1 METHNRPLFR
11 LRGLKACAASHL
23 VVEDLCILPGE
34 AWGVLGETGAGMEVL
49 AQILSGDLT
58 PVRAGECV
66 LPSSLGLVSFARQQ
80 ERFER
85 ELRNDDTDFINHPDP
100 GTPAGRFL
108 SDAAAHAELVRLL
121 RLEHVLDRG
130 YRYLSSGEALK
141 IGILSELSKG
151 AQALTLEH
159 PFDGLDVVSCR
170 ELSQALA
177 RLHQE
182 GLTLILLL
190 GDLTDL
196 PPWCTHLALLQDGL
210 IHYTGPADVI
220 RALMGGSTGRTQ
232 AFFQANAAELRS
244 EETEKSQ
251 QPASDAPLVQLK
263 NGFARYGEVE
273 VFSGL
278 NLSICPGEHT
288 LITGPN
294 GCGKSTL
301 VQLLTGD
308 HPLCYQ
314 NDLTIFGQR
323 RGSGETIWDVKRQM
337 GIVSNDLHRSH
348 RINGSALAVVLSGLF
363 DSIGLYRHPT
373 AEQRELGSR
382 WLSWLGLQC
391 KAKLPFRSLS
401 YGEQRLVM
409 LARALIK
416 KPRLLLL
423 DEATQGLDRA
433 NRKAL
438 LDFLEQA
445 AEERLTTIVY
455 ISHRQDEQ
463 RPFFRQ
469 HLEFQPEDG
478 VPFRVRK
485 SGDLG
490 LPLC

>member
-1 METHNRPLFR
+1 MERHKKALLR
-11 LRGLKACAASHL
+11 LRGLRACAASHL
-23 VVEDLCILPGE
+23 VVEDLCIFPGE
-34 AWGVLGETGAGMEVL
+34 AWGVLGETGAGMEIL

-58 PVRAGECV
+58 AVRAGECV
-66 LPSSLGLVSFARQQ
+66 LPSALGLVSFARQQ

-108 SDAAAHAELVRLL
+108 SEAAAHTELVQLL
-121 RLEHVLDRG
+121 HLEHVLDRG

-141 IGILSELSKG
+141 IGILSELSRKV
-151 AQALTLEH
+151 QVLTLEH
-159 PFDGLDVVSCR
+159 PFDGLDVASCR

-177 RLHQE
+177 RLHQA
-182 GLTLILLL
+182 GLTLIFLL
-190 GDLTDL
+190 GDLHDL

-210 IHYTGPADVI
+210 IHYSGPADVI
-220 RALMGGSTGRTQ
+220 KALLGGTTGRTQ
-232 AFFQANAAELRS
+232 AFFQAKVADLRTDEPQS
-244 EETEKSQ
+244 
-251 QPASDAPLVQLK
+251 PASDEPLVQLK
-263 NGFARYGEVE
+263 NGFARSGEVE

-278 NLSICPGEHT
+278 NLTIRPGEHT

-314 NDLTIFGQR
+314 NDLTLFGQR
-323 RGSGETIWDVKRQM
+323 RGSGETIWDVKSQM

-348 RINGSALAVVLSGLF
+348 RINGSALAVALSGLF
-363 DSIGLYRHPT
+363 DSIGLYRRPT
-373 AEQRELGSR
+373 AEQRELGNR

-391 KAKLPFRSLS
+391 KAKIPFRSLS

-433 NRKAL
+433 NRTAL

-445 AEERLTTIVY
+445 AAERLTTILY

-463 RPFFRQ
+463 RSFFRQ
-469 HLEFQPEDG
+469 HLEFQPAAN
-478 VPFRVRK
+478 VPFTVHK
-485 SGDLG
+485 PGDQGHALF
-490 LPLC
+490 